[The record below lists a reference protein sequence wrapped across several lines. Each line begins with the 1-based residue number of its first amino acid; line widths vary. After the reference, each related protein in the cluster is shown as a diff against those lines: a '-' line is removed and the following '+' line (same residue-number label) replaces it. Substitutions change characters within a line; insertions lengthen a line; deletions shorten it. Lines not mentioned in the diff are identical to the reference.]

1 MASIRGALV
10 CLAPLVLAACAGV
23 GAAPPPSTEAA
34 DASPGTAYGL
44 FLAGEAAA
52 DKGDSATAEGLFSRA
67 ADSRDAADDQ
77 FLKGQAFTF
86 ALLAGDIQR
95 AATLAPQGPDDQ
107 HQLVELGALVR
118 GVEDMVQGNGKSA
131 EVELKAAEA
140 GQPTAIAAG
149 LLRPYAAAQAGD
161 VELSIA
167 LPVIGDQPIA
177 EFFARLDQGELF
189 ERAHR
194 YDEAETAYRA
204 LIAKGDPGGLAS
216 LRLGEML
223 ERRGHVRQA
232 AAIYDEA
239 LARSK
244 DDSGLSD
251 ARARL
256 AAGKP
261 PPPLPSLKRSAA
273 EALMAPASVFLMRKD
288 DEASLAYLRLALRLD
303 PTRDEAWL
311 MVGDALAST
320 GDIPGARAAYE
331 APKASSAQYVTA
343 RLKLAWSYQNAG
355 DKDQALAIARTTAKA
370 APKDTDAAI
379 NLADLLRA
387 DEKYDQSA
395 ALLDPLIAAQG
406 EHPDWKLL
414 YMRAVDYEESGRWS
428 EAERDLQRALLMRP
442 DDPELLNFL
451 GYSWIDRGEKLTQAL
466 AMVQKAVDLNPES
479 GAMIDSLGW
488 GYYRLGDYRKAVEKL
503 EAAVALEPGDPDV
516 NNHLG
521 DAYWRV
527 GRKLEAHFQ
536 WERVLTLDP
545 PAKLKTEVESKLKT
559 GLDGGPAP
567 SQVASELPKS

>member
-1 MASIRGALV
+1 MPSFRGALI
-10 CLAPLVLAACAGV
+10 CLVPLALAACAGV
-23 GAAPPPSTEAA
+23 Q
-34 DASPGTAYGL
+34 PGPQVAVDGGDGGSGSAYGL

-52 DKGDSATAEGLFSRA
+52 DNGESAVAEGMFSRA
-67 ADSRDAADDQ
+67 AGARDATDDT
-77 FLKGQAFTF
+77 FLRGQAFTF

-95 AATLAPQGPDDQ
+95 AAAMAPQSTDSA

-118 GVEDMVQGNGKSA
+118 GVEDMAEGKGKAA
-131 EVELKAAEA
+131 EPELKAAEA
-140 GQPTAIAAG
+140 GQATSIAAA
-149 LLRPYAAAQAGD
+149 LLRPYAAAEAGD
-161 VELSIA
+161 IERSIDQ
-167 LPVIGDQPIA
+167 PVINNQPIA

-216 LRLGEML
+216 LRLGELL
-223 ERRGHVRQA
+223 ERRGHPKQA
-232 AAIYDEA
+232 AAIYDDA
-239 LARSK
+239 LTRVK
-244 DDSGLSD
+244 DDSTLTD
-251 ARARL
+251 ARARV

-261 PPPLPSLKRSAA
+261 PPPLPPLKRSAA

-311 MVGDALAST
+311 MVGDALAAT
-320 GDIPGARAAYE
+320 GDVAGARAAYE
-331 APKASSAQYVTA
+331 APKPSSSEYVTA

-355 DKDQALAIARTTAKA
+355 DKDQALAVAHATAA
-370 APKDTDAAI
+370 AEPKDTDAAI

-395 ALLDPLIAAQG
+395 AILDPLIGAEG
-406 EHPDWKLL
+406 DHPDWKLL
-414 YMRAVDYEESGRWS
+414 YMRAVDYEESGRWAD
-428 EAERDLQRALLMRP
+428 AERDLQRALLMRP

-451 GYSWIDRGEKLTQAL
+451 GYSWIDRGEKLTQAI

-488 GYYRLGDYRKAVEKL
+488 GYYRLGDYQKAVEKL
-503 EAAVALEPGDPDV
+503 EAAVALEAGDPDV

-527 GRKLEAHFQ
+527 GRRLEARFQ

-545 PAKLKTEVESKLKT
+545 PAKLKTEVEGKLRS
-559 GLDGGPAP
+559 GLDGPAAP
-567 SQVASELPKS
+567 AQVASEIPKS

>member
-1 MASIRGALV
+1 MDTAETG
-10 CLAPLVLAACAGV
+10 
-23 GAAPPPSTEAA
+23 
-34 DASPGTAYGL
+34 PGSAYGL

-52 DKGDSATAEGLFSRA
+52 DNGDSSAAEGLFSRA
-67 ADSRDAADDQ
+67 ADARDASDDH

-86 ALLAGDIQR
+86 ALLAGDIQH
-95 AATLAPQGPDDQ
+95 AAILAPQPPDDS

-118 GVEDMVQGNGKSA
+118 GVEDMAEGNGKLA
-131 EVELKAAEA
+131 EAELKAAEA
-140 GQPTAIAAG
+140 GQPTAIAAS
-149 LLRPYAAAQAGD
+149 LLHPFAAAQAGD

-167 LPVIGDQPIA
+167 QPVINNEPIA
-177 EFFARLDQGELF
+177 EFFGRLDQGELF

-204 LIAKGDPGGLAS
+204 LIGKGDPGGLAS
-216 LRLGEML
+216 LRLGQML
-223 ERRGHVRQA
+223 ERRGHSHQA
-232 AAIYDEA
+232 MAIYDDA
-239 LARSK
+239 LAKSK
-244 DDSGLSD
+244 DDSGLAE

-261 PPPLPSLKRSAA
+261 PPQLPPLKRSAA

-331 APKASSAQYVTA
+331 APKPSSPQYVTA
-343 RLKLAWSYQNAG
+343 RMKLAWSHQNGG
-355 DKDQALAIARTTAKA
+355 DKDQALAIARATVAA
-370 APKDTDAAI
+370 APKDSDASI

-387 DEKYDQSA
+387 DEKYDESA
-395 ALLDPLIAAQG
+395 HILDPLIAAQG

-428 EAERDLQRALLMRP
+428 DAERDLQRALLMRP

-466 AMVQKAVDLNPES
+466 AMVQKAVDLDPQS

-545 PAKLKTEVESKLKT
+545 PAKLRAEVEGKLKS

-567 SQVASELPKS
+567 SQVADEFPKP